1 MLANIQTRSSTF
13 FTIQIEVEEYQSCF
27 FIKGNLV
34 EHPLACYNP
43 RCRFLFLCARFVWA
57 LLVIDEHNINNAAAK
72 ASDKADGESAAGAV
86 ASATDA
92 VADADAADLECTK
105 TASASDR
112 NCHQ

>member
-1 MLANIQTRSSTF
+1 MPVIP
-13 FTIQIEVEEYQSCF
+13 
-27 FIKGNLV
+27 
-34 EHPLACYNP
+34 PLLI
-43 RCRFLFLCARFVWA
+43 RFLCAHLVWA
-57 LLVIDEHNINNAAAK
+57 LLVIDEQNINNAAAK

-92 VADADAADLECTK
+92 DAADLECTK